1 MKYFEQE
8 FYQKPFL
15 AYLASCHT
23 KDYWLKTKDYWLRG
37 FKHVTKRHRRSMRYT
52 DMMALIG
59 DNDNY
64 RFTRIGKEI
73 GRRKHGKWLYM
84 PKRIKLE

>member
-15 AYLASCHT
+15 SYFVSNRT
-23 KDYWLKTKDYWLRG
+23 VDYWLKTKDYWLRG

-52 DMMALIG
+52 DMMKLFG
-59 DNDNY
+59 DKDNA
-64 RFTRIGKEI
+64 RFAREAKPI
-73 GRRKHGKWLYM
+73 GRFKHGKFLYM
-84 PKRIKLE
+84 PKRVRLE

>member
-1 MKYFEQE
+1 MKYIEREYYSGRWYFGSKSSATMRNW
-8 FYQKPFL
+8 FNV
-15 AYLASCHT
+15 
-23 KDYWLKTKDYWLRG
+23 KDMAFRG
-37 FKHVTKRHRRSMRYT
+37 FKHVAKRHRRSMRYT

-84 PKRIKLE
+84 PKRVRLE